1 MGRVTRIALA
11 LALVA
16 GTAAAQPAAPRAT
29 PPGPGDDGTHHREGE
44 YGGVSPDGRPSP
56 DAKRVVPPAATLGW
70 IGYRP
75 GDAGA
80 ELFLMAAQPF
90 SVEQRLEDGQV
101 VLTLVGVRKLGRNL
115 RRPLDTRF
123 FDGPLARVAAKVV
136 KARRA
141 RRGQP
146 RGRRRCRDPG
156 RLQAR
161 RADRRGHGAH
171 RDREGRAV
179 LPLPRLRRRQPGCGQ
194 PVAAVTPPRGRAP
207 GSRRSARAPRRG
219 SAPADRCRRGR
230 PRPSSIQAAICRIS
244 ASPMPRLVTA
254 GVPKRMP
261 DGSKGLRGSK
271 GTVL

>member
-123 FDGPLARVAAKVV
+123 FDGPLATA
-136 KARRA
+136 
-141 RRGQP
+141 
-146 RGRRRCRDPG
+146 
-156 RLQAR
+156 
-161 RADRRGHGAH
+161 
-171 RDREGRAV
+171 
-179 LPLPRLRRRQPGCGQ
+179 
-194 PVAAVTPPRGRAP
+194 
-207 GSRRSARAPRRG
+207 
-219 SAPADRCRRGR
+219 
-230 PRPSSIQAAICRIS
+230 SIHAAIWPIS
-244 ASPMPRLVTA
+244 ATPMPRLVMA
-254 GVPKRMP
+254 GVPRRMP
-261 DGSKGLRGSK
+261 DGSNGLRGSN
-271 GTVL
+271 GTLL

>member
-146 RGRRRCRDPG
+146 AVAGGVEIRVGFKPG
-156 RLQAR
+156 API
-161 RADRRGHGAH
+161 
-171 RDREGRAV
+171 AV
-179 LPLPRLRRRQPGCGQ
+179 GTVRTATEKDGLFYLYLGFAG
-194 PVAAVTPPRGRAP
+194 
-207 GSRRSARAPRRG
+207 
-219 SAPADRCRRGR
+219 
-230 PRPSSIQAAICRIS
+230 
-244 ASPMPRLVTA
+244 ASPAADNP
-254 GVPKRMP
+254 
-261 DGSKGLRGSK
+261 
-271 GTVL
+271 

>member
-115 RRPLDTRF
+115 RRPPRH
-123 FDGPLARVAAKVV
+123 PLL
-136 KARRA
+136 RRA
-141 RRGQP
+141 AGPGRGQGGQGP
-146 RGRRRCRDPG
+146 AGAARSTRGRRRCRDPG

-161 RADRRGHGAH
+161 RADRRWHGAR
-171 RDREGRAV
+171 RDREGRPV

-194 PVAAVTPPRGRAP
+194 PVAVTPPRGRAP

-219 SAPADRCRRGR
+219 SAPADRRRRGR
-230 PRPSSIQAAICRIS
+230 PRPRRSRPRSAASRPRPCR
-244 ASPMPRLVTA
+244 
-254 GVPKRMP
+254 GW
-261 DGSKGLRGSK
+261 
-271 GTVL
+271 